1 LSLLLIDNFSTLEY
15 ESIETPNDQLRCCGA
30 QDFRDY
36 QKLGMIIPT
45 TCYTIAE
52 NYINAPGC
60 GHALR
65 RLFDI
70 RAGMAAGFSVGG
82 VIVQIASVVVSSLMV
97 CSIYNYRATS
107 RPASA
112 ASYSRQPI
120 NNRRE
125 ASISGDR

>member
-1 LSLLLIDNFSTLEY
+1 MKSFQS
-15 ESIETPNDQLRCCGA
+15 QLRCCGA

-70 RAGMAAGFSVGG
+70 RAGLATGFMTGA
-82 VIVQIASVVVSSLMV
+82 IVVQLASVVLASLMI
-97 CSIYNYRATS
+97 CSIYNWRATS

-112 ASYSRQPI
+112 ASYTIRTPV
-120 NNRRE
+120 N
-125 ASISGDR
+125 G